1 MSVITKSDPPPV
13 VASDDVEKGTNP
25 LPTSDEASSIRSVT
39 PGGDN
44 EAVTTPPTP
53 PTQLPFSKGRCIA
66 LVLTVTGAAFL
77 NVSPSLV
84 SNQYKQILLTWTLF

>member
-13 VASDDVEKGTNP
+13 VASDVEKGTNP
-25 LPTSDEASSIRSVT
+25 LPTSDESSSIRSVT

-44 EAVTTPPTP
+44 EAVTTPP

-77 NVSPSLV
+77 NVSPSFVANHSIQANLAD
-84 SNQYKQILLTWTLF
+84 WTLLWM